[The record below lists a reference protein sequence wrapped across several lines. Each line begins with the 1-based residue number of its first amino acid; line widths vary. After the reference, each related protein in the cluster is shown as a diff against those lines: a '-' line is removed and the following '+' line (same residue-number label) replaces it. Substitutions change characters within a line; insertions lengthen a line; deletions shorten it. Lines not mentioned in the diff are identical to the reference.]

1 MGKAHKSDF
10 ADFSFVSEGTIALI
24 TPLTAEA
31 RSWLRDRVDSEAT
44 YWGQAL
50 VVEPR
55 YAEPILEG
63 IAADGF
69 SVLGCV

>member
-10 ADFSFVSEGTIALI
+10 ADFSFVSEGTITLI

-63 IAADGF
+63 IVADGYEI
-69 SVLGCV
+69 VGAV